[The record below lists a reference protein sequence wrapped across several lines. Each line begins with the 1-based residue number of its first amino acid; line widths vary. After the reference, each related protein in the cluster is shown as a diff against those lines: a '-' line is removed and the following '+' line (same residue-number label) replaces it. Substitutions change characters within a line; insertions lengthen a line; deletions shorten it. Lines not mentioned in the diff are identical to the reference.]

1 MKDRFGKNKTTDA
14 NPSTPKQE
22 KVEDKM
28 VEEKVKKERKPVVR
42 RTPKQKLTD
51 ALNSAGVELRGMF
64 GEKSLQYEQ
73 ASAVIGLCEEYEAL
87 GKKILNTLFPAV

>member
-22 KVEDKM
+22 KAEEKM
-28 VEEKVKKERKPVVR
+28 AEEKVKKERTRK
-42 RTPKQKLTD
+42 TPKQKLTE
-51 ALNSAGVELRGMF
+51 ALNEAGVKLRGMF